1 MAMQYKTSFNI
12 NGNRN
17 QNPFNSIMSLL
28 IFVGILVL
36 LFFLLKGFV
45 TVLYWVAPVLLLATL
60 IINYKIVADYAI
72 SIYETFQTDIL
83 MGMLKVIFTIFC
95 YPFVIGWLFI
105 KAIFYRKM
113 DTVKKQI
120 ESQLKQQQTDQ
131 YAEFE
136 EISTEI
142 SKDKKTDSPV
152 IIELP
157 KLKEKEKNNPYDNLF
172 DA

>member
-1 MAMQYKTSFNI
+1 MQYKTSFNI

-28 IFVGILVL
+28 ISVGILVL

-142 SKDKKTDSPV
+142 SKDKKTDSPI

>member
-1 MAMQYKTSFNI
+1 MQYKTSFNI

-17 QNPFNSIMSLL
+17 QNPFNSIISLL

-45 TVLYWVAPVLLLATL
+45 TVLYWVAPVLLIATL
-60 IINYKIVADYAI
+60 VINYKIVADYAI

-83 MGMLKVIFTIFC
+83 MGMLKVVFTIFC

-113 DTVKKQI
+113 DTVKKQF

-142 SKDKKTDSPV
+142 NKDKKPDSPI

-157 KLKEKEKNNPYDNLF
+157 KAKEKEKNNPYDNLF